1 MFEGKVACVTGSADG
16 LGKAAAMMLA
26 KGGADLVLC
35 DLLGEKLEQTN
46 REIEAMDR
54 KSLACRVDVTVP
66 SEVEK
71 MVEEAV
77 KRFGRI
83 DFLVNNAGGPFAIPR
98 DIEAVSDEDWHR
110 VIHVNLTGTFVCC
123 RAVVPV
129 MKRHQFGSIV
139 SVSSSAARD
148 GGELSSPAYAA
159 AKAGV
164 IGLTRNLA
172 RQLSSSNI
180 RVNAVAPGLT
190 LTSEAQKARVLSED
204 YRERRERSFES
215 ALMKRYGEPREIASG
230 ICFLLSEEASFI
242 TGVTLDVSG
251 GRYFA

>member
-1 MFEGKVACVTGSADG
+1 MFKGKVAWVTGSADG
-16 LGKAAAMMLA
+16 LGKATAMMIA
-26 KGGADLVLC
+26 QRGGNLVLC
-35 DLLGEKLEQTN
+35 DVLEEKLERT
-46 REIEAMDR
+46 RKEIEALGR
-54 KSLACRVDVTVP
+54 RCLAYKVDVTQRSQVDG
-66 SEVEK
+66 
-71 MVEEAV
+71 MVTDAISKLGKIE
-77 KRFGRI
+77 
-83 DFLVNNAGGPFAIPR
+83 FLVNNAGGPFGIPR
-98 DIEAVSDEDWHR
+98 EIEAVTDEDWDR
-110 VIHVNLTGTFVCC
+110 VVDVNLKGTFICC
-123 RAVVPV
+123 RAVVPA
-129 MKRHQFGSIV
+129 MKQSQFGVIV

-164 IGLTRNLA
+164 MGITRNLA
-172 RQLSSSNI
+172 RQLAPFNI

-190 LTSEAQKARVLSED
+190 LTSDTVRARVLSED

-242 TGVTLDVSG
+242 TGTTMDVSG

>member
-1 MFEGKVACVTGSADG
+1 MFEKKVALVTGSADG
-16 LGKAAAMMLA
+16 LGKATALMLA

-35 DLLGEKLEQTN
+35 DLLGEKVEQTGK
-46 REIEAMDR
+46 EIQALGR
-54 KSLACRVDVTVP
+54 KSLAYRVDVTVR
-66 SEVEK
+66 SEVER
-71 MVEEAV
+71 MVEDAIQ
-77 KRFGRI
+77 RFGRI
-83 DFLVNNAGGPFAIPR
+83 DLLVNNAGGPFTVPR

-129 MKRHQFGSIV
+129 MKRNQFGSIV

-148 GGELSSPAYAA
+148 GGDLSSPAYAA

-172 RQLSSSNI
+172 RHVASFNI

-190 LTSEAQKARVLSED
+190 LTSETQRARVLSEA
-204 YRERRERSFES
+204 YRERRERSFAS

-242 TGVTLDVSG
+242 TGVTMDVSG